1 MYMGAALKKKN
12 AVYLCIQAHFEPSK
26 THYACMADSGF
37 FLDYESGPQPP
48 RFPEYGGEETSFLRC
63 HFIVLIKAERL
74 PRQARDKHRK
84 SWWKKRHSISAGY
97 HTGMVWAYEHMNSS
111 AGVQKECQAHYGA
124 LGEGWRCNFAQYTA
138 SFNKAPLFARQSTY
152 DSWQS
157 GNVLHSSVSAIA
169 LLPITFSAAGHAV
182 VFRERYY

>member
-1 MYMGAALKKKN
+1 
-12 AVYLCIQAHFEPSK
+12 
-26 THYACMADSGF
+26 
-37 FLDYESGPQPP
+37 
-48 RFPEYGGEETSFLRC
+48 
-63 HFIVLIKAERL
+63 
-74 PRQARDKHRK
+74 
-84 SWWKKRHSISAGY
+84 
-97 HTGMVWAYEHMNSS
+97 MNSS